1 MYDDTRLAVKTS
13 YSSFASYRYMILSVL
28 YELLIQGDKMCGSV
42 AEGPPRTLQIV
53 ALLHHNDANVL
64 MLLAIYQLHGYL
76 TQVV

>member
-1 MYDDTRLAVKTS
+1 M
-13 YSSFASYRYMILSVL
+13 SFSLL
-28 YELLIQGDKMCGSV
+28 YELLTQDDKKRGSV
-42 AEGPPRTLQIV
+42 AEGLPRTLQIV